1 MGREWGWVGVGR
13 DGVGWGWGG
22 VSGVD
27 QEKEPPLTYQYQS
40 STSIRLVSESHQ
52 ACIRVVSQS
61 SDTWLELTY
70 QR

>member
-1 MGREWGWVGVGR
+1 MGVGR

-22 VSGVD
+22 VGGVD